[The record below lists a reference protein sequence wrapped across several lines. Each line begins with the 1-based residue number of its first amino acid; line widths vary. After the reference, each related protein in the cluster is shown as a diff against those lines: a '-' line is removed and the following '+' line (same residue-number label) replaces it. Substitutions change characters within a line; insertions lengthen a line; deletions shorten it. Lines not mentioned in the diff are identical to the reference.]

1 MILNMC
7 TSFGFDPVSV
17 WSLTTGGSCCGPIRG
32 VKRSSV
38 PRSALNLCLLYYH
51 LRSCQMCK
59 CDLSPRKSLL
69 MNPTSPP
76 PAPARNPATGC
87 VKRNSCKLNVFL
99 LKVRANLQPFC
110 QCRVQRAPVLT
121 RIMREIKLW
130 AQTFAKFFFFFLT
143 DVDKN

>member
-1 MILNMC
+1 MC
-7 TSFGFDPVSV
+7 TLFGFDPVSV
-17 WSLTTGGSCCGPIRG
+17 WSLTTGGSCCGQIRG

-69 MNPTSPP
+69 MNPPPHHPSLP

-87 VKRNSCKLNVFL
+87 FKRNSCKLNVFL
-99 LKVRANLQPFC
+99 TQGA
-110 QCRVQRAPVLT
+110 
-121 RIMREIKLW
+121 EE
-130 AQTFAKFFFFFLT
+130 FAGILPASSSESTSSHKYHE
-143 DVDKN
+143 KN